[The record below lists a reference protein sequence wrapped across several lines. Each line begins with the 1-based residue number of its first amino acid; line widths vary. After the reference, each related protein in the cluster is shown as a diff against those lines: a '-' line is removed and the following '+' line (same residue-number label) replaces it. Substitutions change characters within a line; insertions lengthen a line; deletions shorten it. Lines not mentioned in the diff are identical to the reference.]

1 MWVFLCSLCTNINA
15 THIAFRFGIQQR
27 EVSYYYYFVWYS
39 LDELSI
45 NLTLRGDP
53 VDTAMS
59 STKEYNTAEEGITFE
74 SGLIE
79 FDTL

>member
-1 MWVFLCSLCTNINA
+1 MPHTLHFDLAYNNERSLIIT
-15 THIAFRFGIQQR
+15 T
-27 EVSYYYYFVWYS
+27 FVWYS
-39 LDELSI
+39 PDELSI

-59 STKEYNTAEEGITFE
+59 STKEYNTAEEGIIFE

>member
-1 MWVFLCSLCTNINA
+1 MPHTLHFDLAYNNERSLIIT
-15 THIAFRFGIQQR
+15 T
-27 EVSYYYYFVWYS
+27 FVWY
-39 LDELSI
+39 LPDELSI

-59 STKEYNTAEEGITFE
+59 STKEYNTAEEGIIFE